1 VRAGSAELEEM
12 AEARNALSAELA
24 EERLSSETAR
34 SLLEEEH
41 SAAWQSLGAAHKL
54 ALTAAEAQ
62 QDELEASQEVLMA
75 SHEEAL
81 AAERRQLDIA
91 VATRKTT
98 QQALVELETE
108 KETMRLSYEAELSKA
123 LAEAAADLQAVVAH
137 EQAAESSRTT
147 EIAALQDQLAA
158 AQSNRS
164 SIEVA
169 KSVLMQQSMTK
180 EAYDLISS
188 ELREAQA
195 EATDAREERDLQL
208 AEGATSRSKMV
219 ETEAELAVVRMRL
232 EQAVTTLDSTRHEHC
247 ELGEVHEHL
256 KLTHAAQQVEH
267 AEHTERAASVSAE
280 VEAMLTEERKQ
291 HAAAVAAHETTR
303 TLAVSE
309 TTERSQLADAHA
321 ALLSEL
327 ADVRAT
333 EHNSQR
339 ALSDVSTELAQ
350 LQQAQQ
356 GMAAAH
362 EAAREELYAAAFEE
376 GRRRGAWM
384 SALLG
389 LCVGIALTLALGL
402 AVAAHQNPITMAH
415 VEPSGCGSVA
425 IVDCASACAGAG
437 NSIDDARA
445 DATMI
450 VHEGHL
456 EPAAAAVVV
465 TPRPLPLPLPLPG
478 LQEQLPPIQPDEV
491 SEAGDTMRQEQPL
504 LMDVHAQTDDEAL
517 LSNGVT
523 AARTQQERTAAAE
536 SAAHEKLRA
545 AAEAATARQVAAQKE
560 AEAIRRAAEDE
571 ATAIKQAAV
580 EAAATITADAV
591 ARTCAATE
599 HPEPEPEPAA
609 AARQAIVIPSFTA
622 HAPVQLTHSGCEC
635 LPVTHYHSD
644 DGLVHS
650 WVGCGDVGWWCAS
663 RLPAVP
669 FPMPMSDNV
678 RDSDQCC

>member
-1 VRAGSAELEEM
+1 
-12 AEARNALSAELA
+12 
-24 EERLSSETAR
+24 
-34 SLLEEEH
+34 
-41 SAAWQSLGAAHKL
+41 
-54 ALTAAEAQ
+54 
-62 QDELEASQEVLMA
+62 
-75 SHEEAL
+75 
-81 AAERRQLDIA
+81 
-91 VATRKTT
+91 
-98 QQALVELETE
+98 
-108 KETMRLSYEAELSKA
+108 
-123 LAEAAADLQAVVAH
+123 
-137 EQAAESSRTT
+137 
-147 EIAALQDQLAA
+147 
-158 AQSNRS
+158 
-164 SIEVA
+164 
-169 KSVLMQQSMTK
+169 MTK

-195 EATDAREERDLQL
+195 EATHAREERDLQL

-219 ETEAELAVVRMRL
+219 ETEAELAAVRMRL

-256 KLTHAAQQVEH
+256 KLTHVAQQVEH

-384 SALLG
+384 RALLG

-415 VEPSGCGSVA
+415 DEPSGCGSVA

-437 NSIDDARA
+437 NSIDDA

-456 EPAAAAVVV
+456 EPAAAAAVV

-478 LQEQLPPIQPDEV
+478 LQEQLPPIQPDEE

-599 HPEPEPEPAA
+599 HPEPESEPDA